1 MANSMNFCP
10 GCGQR
15 LSPEFKCCPN
25 CGRKLSDSGDSAL
38 TKVGSMASQAKD
50 KAVGFFKE
58 KRQSISR
65 WDREI
70 VRTSALVVPEN
81 ASDKVLFKG
90 KGYCSFGKRV
100 SSSTTGRFEMTSTA
114 IHFYDVPTLKSFLPG
129 KQEASEYV
137 CGIEYADIESVK
149 KETALIGGYSYSMI
163 VNGEECTFGFV
174 KNEPRFV
181 NCLLKL
187 AGFSDTLL
195 NVELRPDEK
204 LIEASDIKYK
214 TGGVVPIW
222 RDGTIYYT
230 NQRIIVN
237 KSEGQWEGTDVYFES
252 ELSNIRDIRED
263 VGAMNCEYCII
274 SSRDNILIKFEGL
287 VPEWFLKLAPNA
299 QGNAQQL
306 KRKGTAMKGLKVA
319 MVAASLIGLSA
330 SDDADVD
337 DDVDAD
343 DDIDVDDDMDDDGVI
358 LDTDGDG
365 EYDTIGVDSDG
376 DGVIDTVG
384 VDADGDGYLDTVGVD
399 TDGDGAID
407 TVAVDAD
414 GDGYVDVVGVDSNG
428 DGAIDTVG
436 VDTDG
441 DGALD
446 TVYVDETVPAD
457 TVVADTDGD
466 GYVDTVGVDTDGDGA
481 IDTVGVD
488 TDGDGAIDTVGV
500 DTDGDGYV
508 DTVGVDTDGDGAIDT
523 VAVDA
528 DGDGYVDAVGVDTDG
543 DGVIDSVV
551 EAVGGAA
558 GVSAGGGSVNSKA
571 AAAAAVAAGA
581 AVVGAA
587 VASKVKAKNKA
598 VAPVLAPAAEPVKQ
612 KGGKTALIVGIS
624 AFVVAVI
631 ILVVALFVAGGR
643 SEEVVY
649 YEEYT
654 TEVTQE
660 VTSTEDRVYSNSY
673 DGYTNV
679 RRGPSSKSEV
689 IGVLRNGNESLV
701 VIGEVDNW
709 IEVEFHEE
717 IGYVHRD
724 YVSETPSKPVTV
736 NVDAN
741 WLNGCWT
748 DYGYVYYV
756 VFSNGRYAYLHQ
768 YGEMGYGKWYLEGNE
783 IVFVLTYVTEYGRE
797 MECKTGQK
805 ERYIINRASNKMG
818 EMNKW
823 DTPAQLEE
831 GEDGITKGYFNTLK
845 KLASKYV
852 SR

>member
-1 MANSMNFCP
+1 M
-10 GCGQR
+10 
-15 LSPEFKCCPN
+15 
-25 CGRKLSDSGDSAL
+25 
-38 TKVGSMASQAKD
+38 
-50 KAVGFFKE
+50 
-58 KRQSISR
+58 
-65 WDREI
+65 
-70 VRTSALVVPEN
+70 
-81 ASDKVLFKG
+81 
-90 KGYCSFGKRV
+90 
-100 SSSTTGRFEMTSTA
+100 
-114 IHFYDVPTLKSFLPG
+114 
-129 KQEASEYV
+129 
-137 CGIEYADIESVK
+137 
-149 KETALIGGYSYSMI
+149 
-163 VNGEECTFGFV
+163 
-174 KNEPRFV
+174 
-181 NCLLKL
+181 
-187 AGFSDTLL
+187 
-195 NVELRPDEK
+195 
-204 LIEASDIKYK
+204 
-214 TGGVVPIW
+214 
-222 RDGTIYYT
+222 
-230 NQRIIVN
+230 
-237 KSEGQWEGTDVYFES
+237 
-252 ELSNIRDIRED
+252 
-263 VGAMNCEYCII
+263 
-274 SSRDNILIKFEGL
+274 
-287 VPEWFLKLAPNA
+287 
-299 QGNAQQL
+299 
-306 KRKGTAMKGLKVA
+306 
-319 MVAASLIGLSA
+319 
-330 SDDADVD
+330 
-337 DDVDAD
+337 
-343 DDIDVDDDMDDDGVI
+343 
-358 LDTDGDG
+358 
-365 EYDTIGVDSDG
+365 
-376 DGVIDTVG
+376 
-384 VDADGDGYLDTVGVD
+384 
-399 TDGDGAID
+399 
-407 TVAVDAD
+407 
-414 GDGYVDVVGVDSNG
+414 DVVGVDSNG